1 MTGKVATAAV
11 DIAATPQRVWVALT
25 KPDEIEKYMFGSRV
39 ETDWKPG
46 SPIVWKGEYEGRRYE
61 DRGQVIEVQPDRR
74 LVVTHFSPLSG
85 QPDEPDNYHTVT
97 YELRGSGSSTHVE
110 LSQYNNRSAEEAEHS
125 AANWQMMLD
134 GLKQHIEAE

>member
-11 DIAATPQRVWVALT
+11 DIAATPQRVWTALT
-25 KPDEIEKYMFGSRV
+25 NPDEIEKYMFGSRV

-46 SPIVWKGEYEGRRYE
+46 RPIVWKGEYEGRRYE
-61 DRGQVIEVQPDRR
+61 DKGEVIEAQPGRR

-97 YELRGSGSSTHVE
+97 YELRGSGNSTRVE
-110 LSQYNNRSAEEAEHS
+110 LSQDNNASAEEAEHS

>member
-11 DIAATPQRVWVALT
+11 DIAAPPQRVWTALT
-25 KPDEIEKYMFGSRV
+25 NPDEIEKYMFGSRV

-46 SPIVWKGEYEGRRYE
+46 SPIVWKGEYEGRQYE
-61 DRGQVIEVQPDRR
+61 DKGEVIEVQPDRR

-97 YELRGSGSSTHVE
+97 YDLRGSGDRTHVE
-110 LSQYNNRSAEEAEHS
+110 LSQDNNSSAEEAGHS
-125 AANWQMMLD
+125 AANWQTMLD
-134 GLKQHIEAE
+134 GLKQLIEAE

>member
-1 MTGKVATAAV
+1 MTGKVAAAAV
-11 DIAATPQRVWVALT
+11 DIAATPQRVWAALT
-25 KPDEIEKYMFGSRV
+25 NPDEIEKYMFGARV

-46 SPIVWKGEYEGRRYE
+46 SPIAWRGEYEGRPYE
-61 DRGQVIEVQPDRR
+61 DKGEVIEVRPGRR
-74 LVVTHFSPLSG
+74 LVMTHFSPLSG

-97 YELRGSGSSTHVE
+97 YELQGSGDSTHVD
-110 LSQYNNRSAEEAEHS
+110 LSQDNNSSAEEAEHS

>member
-1 MTGKVATAAV
+1 MTGKIATAAV
-11 DIAATPQRVWVALT
+11 DIAATPQRVWTALT
-25 KPDEIEKYMFGSRV
+25 DADEVERYMFGSRV

-61 DRGQVIEVQPDRR
+61 DKGEVVEAQPGRR

-85 QPDEPDNYHTVT
+85 QPDKPENYHTVS
-97 YELRGSGSSTHVE
+97 YELRGSGNGTHVE
-110 LSQYNNRSAEEAEHS
+110 LSQDNNGSAEEAEHS
-125 AANWQMMLD
+125 AANWQMMLN

>member
-11 DIAATPQRVWVALT
+11 DIAATPQRVWTALT
-25 KPDEIEKYMFGSRV
+25 DADEVERYMFGTRV

-61 DRGQVIEVQPDRR
+61 DKGEVIEAQPGRR

-85 QPDEPDNYHTVT
+85 QPDEPENYHTVS
-97 YELRGSGSSTHVE
+97 YELRGSGNGTHVE
-110 LSQYNNRSAEEAEHS
+110 LSQDNNGSAEEAEHS
-125 AANWQMMLD
+125 AANWQMMLN